1 MDIWDD
7 SSNSEAED
15 DASSRAQP
23 SSMQAKEKS
32 NPLILCW
39 VGIVW
44 RMETDAQENVIKK
57 DTLEENTQYEINDI
71 LSRGLKSPLLLRQ
84 CVYTTLGQQESS

>member
-1 MDIWDD
+1 
-7 SSNSEAED
+7 
-15 DASSRAQP
+15 
-23 SSMQAKEKS
+23 
-32 NPLILCW
+32 
-39 VGIVW
+39 
-44 RMETDAQENVIKK
+44 METDAQENVIKK